1 MKINQIFAKYIDDRV
16 LLEDFLLCFKLKSL
30 NDSSMFCIN
39 DLVNN
44 KAVDKFNNS
53 VRNRLITYYL
63 PCKAKIYL
71 QQVTEQKLVT
81 ILRQIIRLFD
91 YKLSTVKKSK
101 NKVKTIYYFLVN
113 KNDNDLNRTHIQTFN
128 AYKLN
133 FD

>member
-1 MKINQIFAKYIDDRV
+1 MKINQIFAKYIDDRL
-16 LLEDFLLCFKLKSL
+16 LLEEFLACFKLKSL

-44 KAVDKFNNS
+44 KAVDKFNNN
-53 VRNRLITYYL
+53 VCDRLMTYYL

-91 YKLSTVKKSK
+91 YKLATVKKSK
-101 NKVKTIYYFLVN
+101 NKIKTIYYFIVN
-113 KNDNDLNRTHIQTFN
+113 KNDEDSNRIHIHTYN

>member
-1 MKINQIFAKYIDDRV
+1 MKINQIFAKYIDDRL

-113 KNDNDLNRTHIQTFN
+113 KNDNDLNRIHIQTFN